1 MSTDIA
7 YDTLLN
13 IFQACEE
20 EVQLAKKDTGKD
32 DHLAAIY
39 ESTYRTVIGKE
50 LQKRGL
56 DTWTMKIRGARI
68 MLEINFPEHGWK
80 RFFLVRD
87 DFEKNLA
94 EVMKETEQYKPST
107 IWTE

>member
-1 MSTDIA
+1 MSTDIT
-7 YDTLLN
+7 YDTLLD

-68 MLEINFPEHGWK
+68 MLEINFRNTDGSVSSWSEMTS
-80 RFFLVRD
+80 RRILQR
-87 DFEKNLA
+87 
-94 EVMKETEQYKPST
+94 
-107 IWTE
+107 

>member
-1 MSTDIA
+1 MSTDIT

-13 IFQACEE
+13 IFQACKEE
-20 EVQLAKKDTGKD
+20 SQLAKKDAGKD
-32 DHLAAIY
+32 DHLSAIY
-39 ESTYRTVIGKE
+39 ETTYRTVIGNE

-68 MLEINFPEHGWK
+68 MLEINFPEYGWK
-80 RFFLVRD
+80 RFFLLRN
-87 DFEKNLA
+87 DFEMSLA
-94 EVMKETEQYKPST
+94 EVMSESEQYKHST